1 MTMTTPLY
9 SQELRQEMT
18 IEQRVEAMEAT
29 VELLET
35 EVEVCRAW
43 RETNRLTIEALTK
56 RIEQYERRK
65 DAGL

>member
-1 MTMTTPLY
+1 
-9 SQELRQEMT
+9 
-18 IEQRVEAMEAT
+18 MEAT